1 MEQTSIAIINHAF
14 KRHLEAFDKLNT
26 EQYKACIAQAADLL
40 VQTANTDNTVMICG
54 NGGSASD
61 AEHLAGEW
69 VGRYKKD
76 RRPLSAIALAS
87 DTASLTAIANDYG
100 YEHIFSRQIEA
111 HAKKDDVLVAI
122 STSGASANILKAIET
137 AKTNGM
143 KTILLTG
150 TNGECH
156 TTSVDCCIAVPSI
169 ETARIQEMH
178 ELIYHIWGEYVDANI
193 T

>member
-1 MEQTSIAIINHAF
+1 MEPTSIAIINDAF
-14 KRHLEAFDKLNT
+14 KRHLETFTLLNT
-26 EQYKACIAQAADLL
+26 EPFMKLILQAADIL
-40 VQTANTDNTVMICG
+40 VAAAHQDTTVMICG

-100 YEHIFSRQIEA
+100 YEQIFARQIEA
-111 HAKKDDVLVAI
+111 HAQKDDVLIAI
-122 STSGASANILKAIET
+122 STSGASANILKALEV
-137 AKTNGM
+137 AKAHNM

-150 TNGECH
+150 TKGECH
-156 TTSVDCCIAVPSI
+156 VSSVDCCIAVPSL

-178 ELIYHIWGEYVDANI
+178 ELIYHIWGEYVDAHI
-193 T
+193 S

>member
-1 MEQTSIAIINHAF
+1 MDTTSIAIISGAF
-14 KRHLEAFDKLNT
+14 NRHKETFEVFNT
-26 EQYKACIAQAADLL
+26 EAYNKLIEAAALMLVEAAQRGKKVL
-40 VQTANTDNTVMICG
+40 ICG

-76 RRPLSAIALAS
+76 RRPLSAIALAT

-100 YEHIFSRQIEA
+100 FENIFARQIEA
-111 HAKKDDVLVAI
+111 HAQKDDVLIAI
-122 STSGASANILKAIET
+122 STSGASANILKALEV
-137 AKTNGM
+137 AKTRGM

-156 TTSVDCCIAVPSI
+156 IATVDCCIAVPSL

-178 ELIYHIWGEYVDANI
+178 ELIYHIWGEYVDAHI
-193 T
+193 S

>member
-1 MEQTSIAIINHAF
+1 MEHTSIAIINEAF
-14 KRHLEAFDKLNT
+14 KRHNDTFTKLNT
-26 EQYKACIAQAADLL
+26 EPFIALIQQAGDML
-40 VQTANTDNTVMICG
+40 VESARMNTTLMICG

-69 VGRYKKD
+69 VGRYKKE

-100 YEHIFSRQIEA
+100 YENIFSRQIEA

-122 STSGASANILKAIET
+122 STSGASTNILKAIEV
-137 AKTNGM
+137 AKTCGM

-150 TNGECH
+150 QNGECH
-156 TTSVDCCIAVPSI
+156 ATSVDCCIAVPAL

-178 ELIYHIWGEYVDANI
+178 ELIYHIWGEYVDAHI

>member
-1 MEQTSIAIINHAF
+1 MDTTSIAIINEAF
-14 KRHLEAFDKLNT
+14 NRHKTTLEAFST
-26 EQYKACIAQAADLL
+26 EAYLHLIETSALMLLEAAHHGKKVL
-40 VQTANTDNTVMICG
+40 ICG

-76 RRPLSAIALAS
+76 RRPLSAIALAT

-100 YEHIFSRQIEA
+100 FENIFARQIEA
-111 HAKKDDVLVAI
+111 HAQQGDVLVAI
-122 STSGASANILKAIET
+122 STSGASANILKALEV
-137 AKTNGM
+137 AKKLGM

-150 TNGECH
+150 QNGECH
-156 TTSVDCCIAVPSI
+156 IATVDCCIAVPSL

-178 ELIYHIWGEYVDANI
+178 ELIYHIWGEYVDAHI
-193 T
+193 S